1 MKPITLIATDLDG
14 TFLNSKKQVTSLNKE
29 AVSKLKQYGI
39 LFGIASG
46 RPVETVRAMLKEWQI
61 EDSVS
66 FIMGMNGGVLY
77 DLRQRTKEEY
87 HLLDGEVV
95 LDIIHFFED
104 LDVDFWILEG
114 ATRYTNRT
122 SIETQEH
129 ARIFGETEIEIDLE
143 PYLLNNTCNKLII
156 HCDKEYMPIVLE
168 RAKQYKNE
176 ACVGF
181 LTADNLFEY
190 VDPRINKGYG
200 IEKVAKHFGVK
211 LENCVA
217 FGDEQ
222 NDMEML
228 QKVGMGVCMKNG
240 SKQVK
245 DCGAFV
251 SAYTN
256 DESAVA
262 HFIEENILKE
272 DMDVIL

>member
-1 MKPITLIATDLDG
+1 MEPVTLIATDLDG
-14 TFLNSKKQVTSLNKE
+14 TFLNSKKQVSDLNRD
-29 AVSKLKQYGI
+29 AVSKLKNHGI

-46 RPVETVRAMLKEWQI
+46 RPVETVRAMLKSWQI

-87 HLLDGEVV
+87 HVLDGVVV

-129 ARIFGETEIEIDLE
+129 ARIFGETEIDLE
-143 PYLLNNTCNKLII
+143 PYLQNNTCNKLII

-168 RAKQYKNE
+168 RAKNYKNE
-176 ACVGF
+176 ACAGF

-190 VDPRINKGYG
+190 VDPRINKGFG

-217 FGDEQ
+217 FGDGQ

-228 QKVGMGVCMKNG
+228 QKVGIGVCMKNG

-245 DCGAFV
+245 DCSTVV
-251 SAYTN
+251 SSYTN
-256 DESAVA
+256 DESAIA
-262 HFIEENILKE
+262 RFIEENILKE

>member
-1 MKPITLIATDLDG
+1 M
-14 TFLNSKKQVTSLNKE
+14 E
-29 AVSKLKQYGI
+29 KL
-39 LFGIASG
+39 F
-46 RPVETVRAMLKEWQI
+46 R
-61 EDSVS
+61 
-66 FIMGMNGGVLY
+66 
-77 DLRQRTKEEY
+77 Y
-87 HLLDGEVV
+87 HS
-95 LDIIHFFED
+95 FFED

-262 HFIEENILKE
+262 RFIEENILKE

>member
-14 TFLNSKKQVTSLNKE
+14 TFLNSKKKVTSLNKE

-114 ATRYTNRT
+114 ATRYKRKNMLESLVKQRLK
-122 SIETQEH
+122 SI
-129 ARIFGETEIEIDLE
+129 
-143 PYLLNNTCNKLII
+143 LNHI
-156 HCDKEYMPIVLE
+156 
-168 RAKQYKNE
+168 
-176 ACVGF
+176 
-181 LTADNLFEY
+181 
-190 VDPRINKGYG
+190 
-200 IEKVAKHFGVK
+200 
-211 LENCVA
+211 
-217 FGDEQ
+217 
-222 NDMEML
+222 
-228 QKVGMGVCMKNG
+228 
-240 SKQVK
+240 
-245 DCGAFV
+245 
-251 SAYTN
+251 
-256 DESAVA
+256 
-262 HFIEENILKE
+262 
-272 DMDVIL
+272 

>member
-14 TFLNSKKQVTSLNKE
+14 TFLNSKKKVTSLNKE

-66 FIMGMNGGVLY
+66 FVMGMNGGVLY

-190 VDPRINKGYG
+190 VDPRINKGSG

>member
-1 MKPITLIATDLDG
+1 MEPVTLIATDLDG
-14 TFLNSKKQVTSLNKE
+14 TFLNSKKQVSDLNRK
-29 AVSKLKQYGI
+29 AVSKLKNHGI

-46 RPVETVRAMLKEWQI
+46 RPVETVRAMLKKWKI

-66 FIMGMNGGVLY
+66 FIMGMNGGVVY

-87 HLLDGEVV
+87 HVLDGEVV
-95 LDIIHFFED
+95 LH
-104 LDVDFWILEG
+104 G
-114 ATRYTNRT
+114 
-122 SIETQEH
+122 
-129 ARIFGETEIEIDLE
+129 RIFGETEIEIDLE
-143 PYLLNNTCNKLII
+143 PYLENNTCNKLII

-200 IEKVAKHFGVK
+200 IEKVAKHFGFK

-222 NDMEML
+222 NDKEML
-228 QKVGMGVCMKNG
+228 EKVGMGVCMKNG
-240 SKQVK
+240 SQDVK
-245 DCGAFV
+245 ECSAFV
-251 SAYTN
+251 SPYTN
-256 DESAVA
+256 DESAVGR
-262 HFIEENILKE
+262 FIEKNVFKE
-272 DMDVIL
+272 EMDVIL

>member
-1 MKPITLIATDLDG
+1 
-14 TFLNSKKQVTSLNKE
+14 
-29 AVSKLKQYGI
+29 
-39 LFGIASG
+39 
-46 RPVETVRAMLKEWQI
+46 
-61 EDSVS
+61 
-66 FIMGMNGGVLY
+66 
-77 DLRQRTKEEY
+77 
-87 HLLDGEVV
+87 
-95 LDIIHFFED
+95 
-104 LDVDFWILEG
+104 
-114 ATRYTNRT
+114 
-122 SIETQEH
+122 
-129 ARIFGETEIEIDLE
+129 
-143 PYLLNNTCNKLII
+143 
-156 HCDKEYMPIVLE
+156 MPIVLE

-228 QKVGMGVCMKNG
+228 QKVGIGVCMKNG

-272 DMDVIL
+272 DMDVTL

>member
-1 MKPITLIATDLDG
+1 MEPVTLIATDLDG
-14 TFLNSKKQVTSLNKE
+14 TFLNSKKQVSDLNRK
-29 AVSKLKQYGI
+29 AVSKLKNHGI

-46 RPVETVRAMLKEWQI
+46 RPVETVRTMLKKWKI

-66 FIMGMNGGVLY
+66 FIMGMNGGVVY

-87 HLLDGEVV
+87 HVLDGEVV
-95 LDIIHFFED
+95 LDVIHFFED

-114 ATRYTNRT
+114 ATRYTN
-122 SIETQEH
+122 H
-129 ARIFGETEIEIDLE
+129 
-143 PYLLNNTCNKLII
+143 TCNKLII

-222 NDMEML
+222 NDKEML
-228 QKVGMGVCMKNG
+228 EKVGMGVCMKNG
-240 SKQVK
+240 SQDVK
-245 DCGAFV
+245 ECSAFV
-251 SAYTN
+251 SPYTN
-256 DESAVA
+256 DESAVGR
-262 HFIEENILKE
+262 FIEENVFKE
-272 DMDVIL
+272 EMDVIL